1 MNRPAAI
8 ALALLVTSAGCKS
21 TDTPDSLD
29 FSYHTYD
36 RTEMSVT
43 TSTAPTAPPRL
54 DRTRKVAEQDCSK
67 PVALDRGNLKCR

>member
-8 ALALLVTSAGCKS
+8 ALALLVTSAGCQS

-29 FSYHTYD
+29 LSYRTYD

-43 TSTAPTAPPRL
+43 NTPTPTAPPKL
-54 DRTRKVAEQDCSK
+54 DPTRKVAEQDCSK

>member
-8 ALALLVTSAGCKS
+8 ALALLLTSAGCKS

-29 FSYHTYD
+29 LSYRTYD
-36 RTEMSVT
+36 RTEMSVDYA
-43 TSTAPTAPPRL
+43 SAPTAPPKL